1 MSRHVIYENDRILLT
16 EGEDVISGRFVMVF
30 DHDLESETPDET
42 GLVMD
47 WSEVSGYKINYTGY
61 PSTMTPKTI
70 AHNYITDRAMFD

>member
-16 EGEDVISGRFVMVF
+16 EGEDVISGRFVMMF
-30 DHDLESETPDET
+30 DHDLESETPDGT

-61 PSTMTPKTI
+61 PNTMTPKTI